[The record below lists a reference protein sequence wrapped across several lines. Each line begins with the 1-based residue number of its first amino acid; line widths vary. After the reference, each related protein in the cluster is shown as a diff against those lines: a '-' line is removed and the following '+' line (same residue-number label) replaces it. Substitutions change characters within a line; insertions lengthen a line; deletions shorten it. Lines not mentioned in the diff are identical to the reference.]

1 MELAGGAGRGLDW
14 LTLSVRGFSL
24 GQAFRGLVWG
34 GCALALLLGVGAAGA
49 AAQVSGRSDA
59 TDEAKPAEQLPLF
72 PEFRN
77 PLTLVD
83 PATGPGVS
91 CPDPAIMKER
101 LGKVDTW
108 YLYCTGDPLNSNDK
122 DANGNLRNHYIAT
135 WRSIDLIHW
144 TYNGDAFPA
153 DPAWIGVE
161 TNLWAPAVKH
171 FNGRYY
177 MYYVAPATTAGGPEI
192 GVATSAHAGGPWTDL
207 GRPVVATEAAPCCV
221 NSNRA
226 VIDPDVVTDDAG
238 QRYISFGS
246 FFGGISIQKLS
257 ADGFTA
263 DKASEVQIATDNLYE
278 GGAFWKHDGYFY
290 LFVSS
295 TNCCNGPL
303 SGYSVDVGRARTPL
317 GPFLDRDGVALT
329 ASATGGTKVIA
340 ANGNRWIGPGGNV
353 IFKDDSGQDYMLY
366 HAIDAASPYFDGYP
380 GFTRRPALIDA
391 VDWVGGW
398 PTVRNGHWASDRRIP
413 GPVAQPWQISNRYTP
428 AKEDD
433 EPGALIAAL
442 SDEFNGPTLSKQWHF
457 IHPQADNSY
466 VLTGSAYQVQT
477 HGPDESSYPTM
488 TSILGEPVPK
498 TGDWMVETKLT
509 TSVPFDGSCCYN
521 YAQGALFIYG
531 DDGNSIK
538 LDVFPNFETRQTEF
552 GKQVNPVPANFPT
565 YGSAFIGTPGQTTW
579 LRIVKH
585 GDADEG
591 ERYTAYTSN
600 DGYNWTRGTTW
611 RHQLGTSAQIG
622 ISALNAPGFTMSFDY
637 VRVYRLDR

>member
-1 MELAGGAGRGLDW
+1 MGARKRMLRVGEVVLAMGL
-14 LTLSVRGFSL
+14 
-24 GQAFRGLVWG
+24 
-34 GCALALLLGVGAAGA
+34 AAGA
-49 AAQVSGRSDA
+49 PCGLVAQPSGVS
-59 TDEAKPAEQLPLF
+59 EAKQVERLPIF
-72 PEFRN
+72 PEFQN

-101 LGKVDTW
+101 VSGYDTW

-122 DANGNLRNHYIAT
+122 NANGTLKNHYIAT

-144 TYNGDAFPA
+144 TYNGDVFPA
-153 DPAWIGVE
+153 VPAWVGVE

-171 FNGRYY
+171 FNGKYY
-177 MYYVAPATTAGGPEI
+177 VYYVAPSTSAGGSEI

-207 GRPVVATEAAPCCV
+207 GRPVVATEAAPCCA

-226 VIDPDVVTDDAG
+226 VIDPDVVTDDTG

-257 ADGFTA
+257 ADGLTA
-263 DKASEVQIATDNLYE
+263 DKSSEVQIATDNLYE

-366 HAIDAASPYFDGYP
+366 HAIDAGAPYLDLNP
-380 GFTRRPALIDA
+380 GFTRRPALIDPI
-391 VDWVGGW
+391 DWVGEW
-398 PTVRNGHWASDRRIP
+398 PTVRNGQWASATKVA
-413 GPVAQPWQISNRYTP
+413 GPVAQPWQISNRYT
-428 AKEDD
+428 ALKMDD
-433 EPGALIAAL
+433 EPGTQIAAL
-442 SDEFNGPTLSKQWHF
+442 SDEFNAPTLGKQWHF
-457 IHPQADNSY
+457 IHPKADNTF

-477 HGPDESSYPTM
+477 HGPDELGSPDVV
-488 TSILGEPVPK
+488 SILGEPVPT
-498 TGDWMVETKLT
+498 TGDWIVETKVT

-521 YAQGALFIYG
+521 YTQGALFIYG

-538 LDVFPNFETRQTEF
+538 LDVYPNFETRQTEF
-552 GKQVNPVPANFPT
+552 GKQVNPVPANYPT
-565 YGSAFIGTPGQTTW
+565 YGSAFVGTAGQTTW
-579 LRIVKH
+579 MRIAKRSN
-585 GDADEG
+585 GDAG
-591 ERYTAYTSN
+591 ELYTAYTSP
-600 DGYNWTRGTTW
+600 DGFTWTRGTTW
-611 RHQLGTSAQIG
+611 QHQLGTGAQIG
-622 ISALNAPGFTMSFDY
+622 ISAENAPGFTMSFDY
-637 VRVYRLDR
+637 VRVYRLAQ